1 MLEVKKFLFLS
12 SSSSSFIYIYIYILL
27 FRGADDYPST
37 MLRDLLVVYNVG

>member
-12 SSSSSFIYIYIYILL
+12 SSSSSFIYIYILL

>member
-12 SSSSSFIYIYIYILL
+12 SSSSFIYIYILL

>member
-12 SSSSSFIYIYIYILL
+12 SSSFIYIYILL